1 MKLRKIITMAAVL
14 CTCFALAGC
23 GETKETAKP
32 AENSAVE
39 NEDGQ
44 NNAEQNSTEDE
55 TVDEIVDEDTPE
67 IIETEAAEEPAGS
80 IEAGSEI
87 KAAKLSSGY
96 TQIGSNV
103 FRNGG
108 YMTLGEFA
116 EKYGD
121 KYEIEADDLTKEYN
135 YKSCFFVKAKEKG
148 TDISMEMV
156 VTAPVAGSGT
166 IAEGVI
172 ICFKG
177 TGEAAHKN
185 EWAPTGV
192 CYTCPDMNYDS
203 ITALYQAQGCSE
215 TEELFPKGHGVTA
228 AKMQENVNTYCGKK
242 ADDEQKYDQTYCLVQ
257 ADDENLYGAKPVFA
271 YIFSDFHEDA
281 DHIFFHVNWIYYG
294 DSEVYH
300 LS

>member
-67 IIETEAAEEPAGS
+67 IIETEATEEPAGS

-116 EKYGD
+116 EKFGD
-121 KYEIEADDLTKEYN
+121 KYELDKDDLTAEFN
-135 YKSCFFVKAKEKG
+135 YSSFCFVKAKEKG
-148 TDISMEMV
+148 TELSMEMV
-156 VTAPVAGSGT
+156 VGAPAAGSGT
-166 IAEGVI
+166 IADGVI

-177 TGEAAHKN
+177 QGELAYTN
-185 EWAPTGV
+185 TWSPGGI

-215 TEELFPKGHGVTA
+215 TEDLFPNGRNVTA
-228 AKMQENVNTYCGKK
+228 AKMQENINTYYGKK
-242 ADDEQKYDQTYCLVQ
+242 ADDEQTYDQTYCLVQ

-271 YIFSDFHEDA
+271 YIFSDYHEDA
-281 DHIFFHVNWIYYG
+281 EHIFFHVNWMYYG
-294 DSEVYH
+294 NSEVYQW
-300 LS
+300 S